1 MGFQATR
8 NVNVRQKDIGLKIK
22 ALMIQRKIEKDDV
35 ANGINMELSMF
46 DEKINGLADWK
57 LSESKKLCNFFN
69 VDLSY
74 IFLE

>member
-8 NVNVRQKDIGLKIK
+8 NVNNRQKNIGLKIR
-22 ALMIQRKIEKDDV
+22 AIMIQRKIEEDDV

-46 DEKINGLADWK
+46 DEKINGLSDWK
-57 LSESKKLCNFFN
+57 LSECKKLCNFLN
-69 VDLSY
+69 VELSY